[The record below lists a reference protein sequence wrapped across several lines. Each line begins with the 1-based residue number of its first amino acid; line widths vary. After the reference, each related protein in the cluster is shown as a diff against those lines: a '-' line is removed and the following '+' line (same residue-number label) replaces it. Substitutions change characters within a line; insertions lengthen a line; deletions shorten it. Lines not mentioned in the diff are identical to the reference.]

1 MVWNWY
7 GCDLLLKIFFMAWM
21 ESVTTT
27 IFDIFSLMQAW
38 LMLYLIANNSASI
51 LVTNTAWWTDLI
63 RDQLAKCTW
72 DINVAMSF
80 LMLVFV
86 TTRAIDR
93 EEEKWRTISSS
104 SWKCIWSFSFLL
116 AKLKEKR
123 FKKLSVIWEP
133 GANSGWRDE
142 KEGKI
147 L

>member
-1 MVWNWY
+1 MRWLGHSQNSIEFSWLALKKQCSLLRMAVVWNWY
-7 GCDLLLKIFFMAWM
+7 GCDLLLKIFFMACM

-72 DINVAMSF
+72 DIDVAMSF

-104 SWKCIWSFSFLL
+104 SWKCI
-116 AKLKEKR
+116 
-123 FKKLSVIWEP
+123 
-133 GANSGWRDE
+133 
-142 KEGKI
+142 
-147 L
+147 